1 METPHDN
8 QPVVPNDLEHI
19 LQKVENVWVVSLF
32 LKFMVYS
39 KPREDEFIFIK
50 YNLLTWL
57 MSTFTSEHLIQW
69 KLFQFG
75 E

>member
-8 QPVVPNDLEHI
+8 QLVVPNDLEHV
-19 LQKVENVWVVSLF
+19 LQKIEIVWVLSLF

-50 YNLLTWL
+50 NNLLTWL
-57 MSTFTSEHLIQW
+57 MPTFTYEYLIQW

-75 E
+75 